1 MNTLF
6 FNWADYAII
15 GVMAFSVLISIVRGF
30 VREALSLTTWIIAIW
45 VGATYSSLL
54 SPMLAPYIHSTMVR
68 GVVAFFILFAG
79 TLIIGT
85 MASFLITQIV
95 HKTGLTGTDRML
107 GIVFGLARGA
117 LVVAILLLIGSL
129 TTMPQSPWWKGS
141 VLIPHF
147 KPMAVWLQGFFP
159 ASTGGK

>member
-1 MNTLF
+1 MNSIA

-15 GVMAFSVLISIVRGF
+15 GFVAFSILISIVRGF

-54 SPMLAPYIHSTMVR
+54 KVPLTPYIHSEMVR
-68 GVVAFFILFAG
+68 GGVAFFILFAI

-85 MASFLITQIV
+85 IISFLITQIV
-95 HKTGLTGTDRML
+95 RKTGLSGTDRML

-117 LVVAILLLIGSL
+117 LVVALMLLIGGLS
-129 TTMPQSPWWKGS
+129 TMPQTDWWKGS

-147 KPMAVWLQGFFP
+147 QPMAAWLHGFFP
-159 ASTGGK
+159 PTAVV